1 MFVFY
6 GGGSFCVLAKAE
18 RMVLP
23 PAMPL
28 DGHCQQAKTLPND
41 FASQWSSQ

>member
-6 GGGSFCVLAKAE
+6 GGGSFCVLARQ

-23 PAMPL
+23 PAMSL